1 MRHPVVCRPSSDGCT
16 RHQAHGLSSEL
27 RDFCPRLRSQ
37 STRACVEWSGRGGDR
52 LQPRA
57 AEAQWVQAPSAS
69 PASTVVGLRG
79 SGPRS
84 LLCAVFHV
92 ERRGAS
98 VVEPVAGPTHSG
110 PRRPAGAWRRSL
122 VMSGIASHGGPG
134 PLPARARG
142 VQRASAHDPRAIA
155 VAITRPASG
164 GSAKRGVPR
173 SVARRDVFH
182 VEQRD
187 QPWTGAPGAGT
198 TRASGNRSTG
208 RREAKAGASEAGF
221 GLGGGEERGARG
233 VAGSAVRV
241 GWRGARSTQGGEER
255 STCGGG
261 AYRVREGW
269 RGPGCPVGG
278 EGRTSQ
284 RDATTGARGVRRP
297 AVLAGGGE
305 PCDTRGGEARVP
317 AGGEARCMVGWAST
331 GEGNASGRAPQV
343 RACGAGRS
351 RAGSAALLS
360 RSVGAQKARGLK
372 ARGLRARVDRRC
384 IAVVGGTE
392 ARISQR

>member
-1 MRHPVVCRPSSDGCT
+1 MRHPVVCRPLSDGCT

-27 RDFCPRLRSQ
+27 RDFCPRLPSQ

-208 RREAKAGASEAGF
+208 RREAKACASEAGF

-233 VAGSAVRV
+233 VAGCAVREGRRAGRRTTRGGCAVRV
-241 GWRGARSTQGGEER
+241 GPRTWRRAWGGEER
-255 STCGGG
+255 GTHRAARSGLPAGAAPTGYAKGGEDRDVQG
-261 AYRVREGW
+261 VARAGLLGGTR
-269 RGPGCPVGG
+269 RPGCAGLGG
-278 EGRTSQ
+278 PRCSRVEASHAIPGEERRGYRREARRDAWWAGRARGKGMRAEGR
-284 RDATTGARGVRRP
+284 P
-297 AVLAGGGE
+297 
-305 PCDTRGGEARVP
+305 
-317 AGGEARCMVGWAST
+317 RCGHV
-331 GEGNASGRAPQV
+331 
-343 RACGAGRS
+343 
-351 RAGSAALLS
+351 
-360 RSVGAQKARGLK
+360 
-372 ARGLRARVDRRC
+372 ARVDRVRGLRLC
-384 IAVVGGTE
+384 
-392 ARISQR
+392 